1 MQNPFTTTYSKI
13 PASSYIPTEQ
23 VEEILQN
30 FTYEQPSESVYKITG
45 VRGSGK
51 TVLLASVEQK
61 MESEEMKQNG
71 WYVYRLS
78 PARDMLRQLL
88 SFLARD
94 GIIKEKKKDRGANV
108 SATILGTGGG
118 IGITSSADDLYT
130 DVGVELD
137 AALKN
142 ASAEGKKILIGVD
155 EVSRT
160 QEMIVFTQELGGW
173 IRAGYPVYLVCTGL
187 YENIEQ
193 LYNVKNLTFFRRATT
208 VKTEPLSQLR
218 MSEVYRKTL
227 GTDTSVAR
235 QLAEMTKGYAYAFQK
250 LGSLAFQEK
259 TELHPEEL
267 AEDLRSELFAYA
279 YEKIWEEMSTED
291 RALVS
296 LLLDQEEYKKEEVVS
311 RMEKPQ
317 NCLVYRDRL
326 LRRGILKSR
335 QGYIGLA
342 LPYFADYIKEYGG
355 VSL

>member
-1 MQNPFTTTYSKI
+1 MQNPFTTTFSKI

-30 FTYEQPSESVYKITG
+30 FRYEQHSESVYKITG

-51 TVLLASVEQK
+51 TVLLASVEQE
-61 MESEEMKQNG
+61 MESEEMKQSG

-94 GIIKEKKKDRGANV
+94 GIIKEKKDRGSNV
-108 SATILGTGGG
+108 SSTTLGDGGG
-118 IGITSSADDLYT
+118 IGLTSSADDLYSG
-130 DVGVELD
+130 VGVELD
-137 AALKN
+137 AALKHV
-142 ASAEGKKILIGVD
+142 AAEGKKILIGVD
-155 EVSRT
+155 EVSQT
-160 QEMIVFTQELGGW
+160 QEMIVFIQELGGW
-173 IRAGYPVYLVCTGL
+173 IRAGYPIYLVCAGL

-193 LYNVKNLTFFRRATT
+193 LYNVKNLTFFRCATT

-227 GTDTSVAR
+227 GTDTSVAK

-259 TELHPEEL
+259 KELHPEGL
-267 AEDLRSELFAYA
+267 ADDLRSELFAYA
-279 YEKIWEEMSTED
+279 YEKIWEEMSVED

-317 NCLVYRDRL
+317 NYPVYRDRL